1 MSFILV
7 IIQYPHQQKSDDMAT
22 WMSFQASAKLESLK
36 EMAGV
41 FCVNDTA
48 WIFDT
53 RTTLPEYGL
62 VVHQAKHFLIQL
74 FSFQLD
80 HESSR
85 SHLVSCPRS
94 QKLEEFLA
102 S

>member
-7 IIQYPHQQKSDDMAT
+7 IVRHPHQQKSADIAT

-36 EMAGV
+36 ELAGV

-48 WIFDT
+48 WIFNT
-53 RTTLPEYGL
+53 KTTLPEYGL
-62 VVHQAKHFLIQL
+62 VVHQAKEFHIEL
-74 FSFQLD
+74 FSFQL
-80 HESSR
+80 HSEALR
-85 SHLVSCPRS
+85 SHVVSSPQS
-94 QKLEEFLA
+94 NKLEEFLD

>member
-7 IIQYPHQQKSDDMAT
+7 VIQYPHQQKSEDMAT

-36 EMAGV
+36 DMAGV

-62 VVHQAKHFLIQL
+62 VVHQAKHFRIQL
-74 FSFQLD
+74 FSFQL
-80 HESSR
+80 HSEALR
-85 SHLVSCPRS
+85 SHVVSYPRS
-94 QKLEEFLA
+94 EKLEAFLA

>member
-7 IIQYPHQQKSDDMAT
+7 IVRHPDQDKSADMAT

-48 WIFDT
+48 WIFDS

-62 VVHQAKHFLIQL
+62 VVHQAKHFRIQL
-74 FSFQLD
+74 FSFQL
-80 HESSR
+80 HSEALR
-85 SHLVSCPRS
+85 SHVVSYPKS
-94 QKLEEFLA
+94 VKLEEFLA